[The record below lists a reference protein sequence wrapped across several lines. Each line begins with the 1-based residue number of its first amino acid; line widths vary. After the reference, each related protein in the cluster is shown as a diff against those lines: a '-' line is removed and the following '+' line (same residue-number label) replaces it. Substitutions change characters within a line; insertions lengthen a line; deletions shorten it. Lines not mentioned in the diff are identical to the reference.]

1 MSRKQLALVIN
12 EIIDTDTSIEQDIEP
27 VVVEDYKRLS
37 DKCDAVITKINKRKK
52 RNKTQKTGD

>member
-12 EIIDTDTSIEQDIEP
+12 EIIETDPTIEQDIEP

-37 DKCDAVITKINKRKK
+37 EKCDAVITKINKRKK
-52 RNKTQKTGD
+52 RKTQKSED